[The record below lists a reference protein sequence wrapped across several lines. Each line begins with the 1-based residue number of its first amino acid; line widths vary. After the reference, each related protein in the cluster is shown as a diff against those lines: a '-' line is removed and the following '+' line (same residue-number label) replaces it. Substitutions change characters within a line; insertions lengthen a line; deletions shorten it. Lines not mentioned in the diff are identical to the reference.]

1 MSQRIEIWYLRLFLL
16 LNKLILLRLGC
27 MFNNLEKFREVSW
40 CVVGVLV
47 EAEGGET
54 CLTHYYVAKPFF
66 ICTKSTMVWPFTNE
80 LGKMWLSL
88 NCLIFWDIG
97 KGLRVQV
104 EIKLRWT
111 LGLLIKIKPLSD
123 QVENFIR
130 VTVGPKN
137 PKNAFKIA
145 VSLTPKVRQN
155 GPASLLPKS
164 QPPKV
169 GQSG

>member
-88 NCLIFWDIG
+88 NCLIFWDSE
-97 KGLRVQV
+97 KGLREQM
-104 EIKLRWT
+104 EMKHRWT
-111 LGLLIKIKPLSD
+111 LTLIFAYLFAYLVFPRLNRDLFSSVDNSD
-123 QVENFIR
+123 TKHFDN
-130 VTVGPKN
+130 TVLVQ
-137 PKNAFKIA
+137 AF
-145 VSLTPKVRQN
+145 
-155 GPASLLPKS
+155 
-164 QPPKV
+164 
-169 GQSG
+169 